1 MCIQEAHKTLPAL
14 LLNDTVL
21 LLLQGQ
27 QGLCLFHMPRCRNL
41 TSACTLGYRLGRK
54 SCSRRESSWKEGGT
68 SGTQKQCAAVRWCR
82 KMSADQHYP
91 MLSASRP
98 DLFVTALGYHFI
110 RREEGTVI

>member
-27 QGLCLFHMPRCRNL
+27 QGLCLFHMPRYRNL

-54 SCSRRESSWKEGGT
+54 SCSRRVLVAGRRDFWHAE
-68 SGTQKQCAAVRWCR
+68 AVC
-82 KMSADQHYP
+82 SCE
-91 MLSASRP
+91 
-98 DLFVTALGYHFI
+98 V
-110 RREEGTVI
+110 V